1 MVHARRQGVTLL
13 LLVALGAVLA
23 ALLAVTPRAVA
34 APGPGGY
41 DAKVRQSDCEL
52 LGREYAPGRG
62 CDRTRCEPG
71 AEPFRR
77 TYGAEACA
85 LRGQPQGFG
94 YVAYVDVRQ
103 CRALGRRWLAEV
115 NYCASLPDRS
125 IDVLYDAPQCEDP
138 ASVYVAL
145 AERPGYYDECLTPAR
160 AQELTSLAIAEGTT
174 LRDQVSARSAVQC
187 AHRPKSVFV
196 DGRCLQDP
204 AAVPSGGGSLVV
216 GDSLTW
222 RGGDELTRL
231 RPDWVIDGEPA
242 RPATQL
248 AQRLDAFRALR
259 GQPDGLVVEL
269 GTVPSPGFGRGDLQK
284 VLRTLPRSTKVMLV
298 LPHSEVSSN
307 PVRVSPQSRKVGA
320 FYRAV
325 ARSRANTC
333 VADWPAYLA
342 GHRGT
347 LQDGV
352 HVKRAAEGR
361 WARWLA
367 KAWGSCR

>member
-13 LLVALGAVLA
+13 LLVTLV
-23 ALLAVTPRAVA
+23 ALLGVLLSAPRAAA
-34 APGPGGY
+34 APGPAGY
-41 DAKVRQSDCEL
+41 DAKVRQADCEL
-52 LGREYAPGRG
+52 LGREYTPGRG

-71 AEPFRR
+71 AKPFRR

-94 YVAYVDVRQ
+94 FVATVDVRQ
-103 CRALGRRWLAEV
+103 CEALGRRWLAEV
-115 NYCASLPDRS
+115 NYCASQPDRS
-125 IDVLYDAPQCEDP
+125 VETLYAAPQCRPP
-138 ASVYVAL
+138 ASVYIAL
-145 AERPGYYDECLTPAR
+145 SERPGYYDECLTPER
-160 AQELTSLAIAEGTT
+160 AAELTELAIVEQTT
-174 LRDQVSARSAVQC
+174 LRDQVVARSSVQC
-187 AHRPKSVFV
+187 AMRPKSVFLG
-196 DGRCLQDP
+196 GRCLQDP
-204 AAVPSGGGSLVV
+204 AAVPSGGGTLVI

-248 AQRLDAFRALR
+248 GQRLDAFRALR

-269 GTVPSPGFGRGDLQK
+269 GTVPAPGFGRGDLQR
-284 VLRTLPRSTKVMLV
+284 VLRTLPRSTRVMLV
-298 LPHSEVSSN
+298 LPHFEVSSD
-307 PVRVSPQSRKVGA
+307 PVRVSPQSRKVDA

-333 VADWPAYLA
+333 VADWPAYVA
-342 GHRGT
+342 GHRGV

-352 HVKRAAEGR
+352 HVVRPAESA
-361 WARWLA
+361 WARWLGRS
-367 KAWGSCR
+367 WGSCR